1 MDEEQTKL
9 TWIFQAVAAMLKHMP
24 LAEFNALNNRLGITD
39 HLYENYDYYHY
50 IEQGQAIQEAV
61 ARLEGKA

>member
-9 TWIFQAVAAMLKHMP
+9 TWIFQAVAAMLKNMP
-24 LAEFNALNNRLGITD
+24 LADFNALNSRLGITD